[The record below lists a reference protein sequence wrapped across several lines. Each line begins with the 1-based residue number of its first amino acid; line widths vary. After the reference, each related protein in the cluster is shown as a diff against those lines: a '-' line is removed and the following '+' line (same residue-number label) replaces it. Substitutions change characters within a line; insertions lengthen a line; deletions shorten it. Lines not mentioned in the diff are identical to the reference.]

1 MKFAAVLELELNAE
15 TLDQARIVLHRAL
28 EETRAFDGNLGVE
41 VLVDHED
48 PARWLILESWRSAE
62 CDARY
67 LSHVSGRSRRYHR
80 SGATLAAP
88 LRLTTG
94 NVDPQV

>member
-1 MKFAAVLELELNAE
+1 MKFAAVLDLELNAD

-48 PARWLILESWRSAE
+48 LARWLILESWRSAE
-62 CDARY
+62 HDARY
-67 LSHVSGRSRRYHR
+67 RTFRAGP
-80 SGATLAAP
+80 GAITDLGPLLAAP
-88 LRLTTG
+88 PRLTTG
-94 NVDPQV
+94 HVDPQV